1 MYYVLNA
8 SRRERDIFGGH
19 DTTATTQ
26 CGTKHGTGLVLPHRL
41 PSTMS
46 RIPVCEVPTLGD
58 RYLGNSLVDT
68 GEYGRVGQLEG
79 RLRRVV
85 VSATNFGRREV
96 IVGSRIE
103 GHEAASVEYE
113 ARV

>member
-19 DTTATTQ
+19 ETTATTQ
-26 CGTKHGTGLVLPHRL
+26 CDTKHGTGLVLPHQL

-46 RIPVCEVPTLGD
+46 RIPVCEMSTSGD

-79 RLRRVV
+79 RHRRAV
-85 VSATNFGRREV
+85 VSTTNFGRREV
-96 IVGSRIE
+96 IVGSRNE
-103 GHEAASVEYE
+103 GHEAASVGYE
-113 ARV
+113 T

>member
-26 CGTKHGTGLVLPHRL
+26 CDTKHGTGLVLPHRL

-46 RIPVCEVPTLGD
+46 RIPVCEVSTLGD
-58 RYLGNSLVDT
+58 RYLGHSLVDT
-68 GEYGRVGQLEG
+68 GGYGRVGQLEG
-79 RLRRVV
+79 RPRRAV
-85 VSATNFGRREV
+85 VSATNFVRREV
-96 IVGSRIE
+96 IVGSHIK
-103 GHEAASVEYE
+103 GHGATSVEYE
-113 ARV
+113 TRV